1 MKTYRVKSARCTVA
15 FALLVLL
22 FPAMCTN
29 CSSSDKQKAGPFTIS
44 VVSMKWAEIPFG
56 SPIRIGGRETR
67 MPRDFVMLQVAVQ
80 VQNGADTEKE
90 LPLLFFIHDSQDKEL
105 TSLRRCSKGYLKQ
118 YADISLKMPP
128 ASSKMLYL
136 QGELLPLKE
145 LQKKASLKI
154 VHSSFKLGWDAPPLP
169 KHAEFYCEKYRS
181 KDLACRLLGQ
191 KWVGVP
197 AGTRVMARGMP
208 AMIKDD
214 VAGIEATIR
223 IMNISDEDQPL
234 ESLGFVLVDKDNIPV
249 KLLKPKGRRSI
260 KITLQPGKAMV
271 FVFESSM
278 KGYAE
283 LKKREPLHLE
293 EPSYRWFV
301 PLEEIPPWEKIE
313 KL

>member
-1 MKTYRVKSARCTVA
+1 MKTHRVKSARCTVA

-223 IMNISDEDQPL
+223 
-234 ESLGFVLVDKDNIPV
+234 
-249 KLLKPKGRRSI
+249 LLKPKGRRSI